1 MLENDA
7 VIARAAELKSSGKPF
22 ALVTVVRAVS
32 PTSAKP
38 GAKAVVESDG
48 VIQGW
53 VGGGCAQPAVIKM
66 AKKSIQDGQSR
77 LIRISPNK
85 TEVVEE
91 GVVDFGMSCHSGGTL
106 DIFIDPVM
114 AKPALLIVGA
124 SPAAQSLCGLAQR
137 VGFAVTAAF
146 PDADKELFPDASR
159 VIDNLETANVA
170 AVQTSF
176 VVVAT
181 QGKRD
186 EAGLEAALATNA
198 PYIAFIASARKAEK
212 LKQYLLE
219 RGHDAAKVAAIIS
232 PAGVEIDAETP
243 EEIALSVLAAVVKV
257 RRSGEFVAET
267 SSAEATSEAASC
279 CGTSESKAEKKTA
292 SKTETSCCGSE
303 AEVVSEAIDPVC
315 GMSVKTASAEH
326 RFEYKDTT
334 YYFCC
339 GGCEHSFSKAPEEFL

>member
-38 GAKAVVESDG
+38 GAKAVVEADG
-48 VIQGW
+48 EIQGW

-66 AKKSIQDGQSR
+66 AKKSIQDGEAC

-85 TEVVEE
+85 SEVIEE
-91 GVVDFGMSCHSGGTL
+91 GIVDFGMTCHSGGTL
-106 DIFIDPVM
+106 DIFIDPVI
-114 AKPALLIVGA
+114 ARPALLIIGA
-124 SPAAQSLCGLAQR
+124 SPAAQTLCGLAQR

-146 PDADKELFPDASR
+146 PDADNSMFPDASQ
-159 VIDNLETANVA
+159 ILDNLETDNVG
-170 AVQTSF
+170 AVSTSF

-212 LKQYLLE
+212 LKQYLRE
-219 RGHDAAKVAAIIS
+219 RGHNEARVNAIIS
-232 PAGVEIDAETP
+232 PAGLEIDAETP

-257 RRSGEFVAET
+257 RRSGELAVA
-267 SSAEATSEAASC
+267 SSQVIEEPATS
-279 CGTSESKAEKKTA
+279 
-292 SKTETSCCGSE
+292 SCCGSE
-303 AEVVSEAIDPVC
+303 SKPIKETSETATITEAIDPVC
-315 GMSVKTASAEH
+315 GMSVNTATTEH
-326 RFEYKDTT
+326 HFEFQGTT

-339 GGCEHSFSKAPEEFL
+339 GGCEHSFAKQPEAFLE

>member
-38 GAKAVVESDG
+38 GAKAVVEADG
-48 VIQGW
+48 EIQGW

-66 AKKSIQDGQSR
+66 AKKSIQDGEAR

-85 TEVVEE
+85 SEVIEE
-91 GVVDFGMSCHSGGTL
+91 GIVDFGMTCHSGGTL
-106 DIFIDPVM
+106 DIFIDPVI
-114 AKPALLIVGA
+114 ARPALLIIGA
-124 SPAAQSLCGLAQR
+124 SPAAQTLCGLAQR

-146 PDADKELFPDASR
+146 PDADNSMFPDASQ
-159 VIDNLETANVA
+159 ILDNLETDNVG
-170 AVQTSF
+170 AVSTSF

-212 LKQYLLE
+212 LKQYLRE
-219 RGHDAAKVAAIIS
+219 RGHNEARVNAIIS
-232 PAGVEIDAETP
+232 PAGLEIDAETP

-257 RRSGEFVAET
+257 RRSGELAVA
-267 SSAEATSEAASC
+267 SSQVIEEPATS
-279 CGTSESKAEKKTA
+279 
-292 SKTETSCCGSE
+292 SCCGSE
-303 AEVVSEAIDPVC
+303 SKPIKETSETATITEAIDPVC
-315 GMSVKTASAEH
+315 GMSVNTATAEH
-326 RFEYKDTT
+326 HFEFQGTT

-339 GGCEHSFSKAPEEFL
+339 GGCEHSFAKQPEAFLE

>member
-38 GAKAVVESDG
+38 GAKAVVEADG
-48 VIQGW
+48 EIQGW

-66 AKKSIQDGQSR
+66 AKKSIQDGEAR

-85 TEVVEE
+85 SEVIEE
-91 GVVDFGMSCHSGGTL
+91 GIVDFGMTCHSGGTL
-106 DIFIDPVM
+106 DIFVDPVI
-114 AKPALLIVGA
+114 ARPALLIIGA
-124 SPAAQSLCGLAQR
+124 SPAAQTLCGLAQR

-146 PDADKELFPDASR
+146 PDADNSMFPDASQ
-159 VIDNLETANVA
+159 ILDNLETDNVG
-170 AVQTSF
+170 AVSTSF

-212 LKQYLLE
+212 LKQYLRE
-219 RGHDAAKVAAIIS
+219 RGHNEARVNAIIS
-232 PAGVEIDAETP
+232 PAGLEIDAETP

-257 RRSGEFVAET
+257 RRSGELAVA
-267 SSAEATSEAASC
+267 SSQVIEEPATS
-279 CGTSESKAEKKTA
+279 
-292 SKTETSCCGSE
+292 SCCGSE
-303 AEVVSEAIDPVC
+303 SKPIKETSETATITEAIDPVC
-315 GMSVKTASAEH
+315 GMSVNTATTEH
-326 RFEYKDTT
+326 HFEFQGTT

-339 GGCEHSFSKAPEEFL
+339 GGCEHSFAKQPEAFLE

>member
-38 GAKAVVESDG
+38 GAKAVVEADG
-48 VIQGW
+48 EIQGW

-66 AKKSIQDGQSR
+66 AKKSIQDGEAR

-85 TEVVEE
+85 SEVIEE
-91 GVVDFGMSCHSGGTL
+91 GIVDFGMTCHSGGTL
-106 DIFIDPVM
+106 DIFIDPVI
-114 AKPALLIVGA
+114 ARPALLIIGA
-124 SPAAQSLCGLAQR
+124 SPAAQTLCGLAQR

-146 PDADKELFPDASR
+146 PDADRELFPDASQ
-159 VIDNLETANVA
+159 ILDNLETDNVG
-170 AVQTSF
+170 AVSTSF

-212 LKQYLLE
+212 LKQYLRE
-219 RGHDAAKVAAIIS
+219 RGHNEARVNAIIS
-232 PAGVEIDAETP
+232 PAGLEIDAETP

-257 RRSGEFVAET
+257 RRSGELAVASGKVIE
-267 SSAEATSEAASC
+267 EPATS
-279 CGTSESKAEKKTA
+279 
-292 SKTETSCCGSE
+292 SCCGSE
-303 AEVVSEAIDPVC
+303 SKPIKETSETATITEAIDPVC
-315 GMSVKTASAEH
+315 GMSVNTATAEH
-326 RFEYKDTT
+326 HFEFQGTT

-339 GGCEHSFSKAPEEFL
+339 GGCEHSFAKQPEAFLE